1 MRICDYKFAVYG
13 FFAQHNGAAMLAE
26 VAHTT
31 DRVGHFAPLINAL
44 TDEQAESVLAM
55 LKGLVNSNRAIPK
68 KTVQPVQ
75 EKPSRKFRVEEDE
88 VAQH

>member
-1 MRICDYKFAVYG
+1 
-13 FFAQHNGAAMLAE
+13 
-26 VAHTT
+26 
-31 DRVGHFAPLINAL
+31 
-44 TDEQAESVLAM
+44 VLAM